1 MECSYNLSHIQFVL
15 TKQQKVSYEKK
26 KKSVEDF

>member
-1 MECSYNLSHIQFVL
+1 MEYSYNLSQIQFVL

-26 KKSVEDF
+26 SVEDF